1 VSPAIAASLVVLL
14 LLLAGLALIV
24 WRRRNRSRERMT
36 PSARRILFPFLGD
49 RVSTPVLD
57 AALRIARVESATLV
71 PAYIATVPLQLN
83 LDAPIVDEC
92 SGAMPLLELV
102 EQRGARVG
110 VPVDS
115 RIETGR
121 TPRHALRRLF
131 EHERFD
137 RLVVAA
143 GGHGG
148 FSAED
153 IAWLL
158 ETAPGEILVLRPA
171 KSARGIT
178 GPSHNGY
185 DAIDREL
192 ISNGV
197 AGRRMPV

>member
-1 VSPAIAASLVVLL
+1 VIAAVAASLVVI
-14 LLLAGLALIV
+14 LLAGLAAVV
-24 WRRRNRSRERMT
+24 WRRRNRSPRRMT

-83 LDAPIVDEC
+83 LDAPIADEC
-92 SGAMPLLELV
+92 AGAMPLLELV
-102 EQRGARVG
+102 EQRAARVG

-131 EHERFD
+131 DHERFD
-137 RLVVAA
+137 RLVVPA
-143 GGHGG
+143 GGRGG
-148 FSAED
+148 FSPDD

-171 KSARGIT
+171 KSARGTT
-178 GPSHNGY
+178 GPGDNGY
-185 DAIDREL
+185 EAIDREL
-192 ISNGV
+192 VSSGV
-197 AGRRMPV
+197 AARRIAV